1 MEIVPATLAQVRAGR
16 DGRRILIEDDVLD
29 VATQLKAIDDSLS
42 LHWNENGS
50 YFFVV
55 HTDEKGTENL
65 VLTAREL
72 DNRVVDRATQIG
84 SAGYDYLAEVDRLD
98 KQAERDADHRFSE
111 QTGEVGERLAHAL
124 RQDLQAKNKII
135 LPRGI

>member
-16 DGRRILIEDDVLD
+16 DGRRVLIEDDVLD
-29 VATQLKAIDDSLS
+29 VAQQLKAIDESLS
-42 LHWNENGS
+42 LHWNEQGS
-50 YFFVV
+50 YFVV
-55 HTDEKGTENL
+55 IHTDEKGTENL

-72 DNRVVDRATQIG
+72 DNRVIDRVRQIG
-84 SAGYDYLAEVDRLD
+84 SANYDFLAEVDRLD

-111 QTGEVGERLAHAL
+111 RTGEIGERLAHAV

-135 LPRGI
+135 LPRGV